1 MEVKTIHGFEY
12 QKSEYL
18 HQIGYLVD
26 QVSHWKEY
34 ADDLRHQVED
44 LGHDLDQCDADLQQ
58 RKKDAQ
64 EVVRDRN
71 IKEIKINE
79 MKRVM
84 RSIQDELE
92 DSLTPDTYEML
103 ASVFDLELPFEE
115 V

>member
-26 QVSHWKEY
+26 RVSYWREY
-34 ADDLRHQVED
+34 ADDLKHQVED
-44 LGHDLDQCDADLQQ
+44 LGQDLDQCDAERER
-58 RKKDAQ
+58 RKKEAQ
-64 EVVRDRN
+64 EAIRERNARDIR
-71 IKEIKINE
+71 INE

-103 ASVFDLELPFEE
+103 AGVFDLDLPFEE

>member
-18 HQIGYLVD
+18 HAIGYLVD
-26 QVSHWKEY
+26 QVSYWKEY

-44 LGHDLDQCDADLQQ
+44 LGNELDVCDEALNKSRADV
-58 RKKDAQ
+58 KKIID
-64 EVVRDRN
+64 ERNSRDIR
-71 IKEIKINE
+71 INE

-84 RSIQDELE
+84 RSIQNELE

-103 ASVFDLELPFEE
+103 ASVFDLDLPFEE